1 MKLIKDLNVFVFK
14 LLSEVDRLASSQ
26 YWKLFLQYLSSV
38 SYISSSWMR
47 GTKKKLIFYNFTL
60 VKSS

>member
-14 LLSEVDRLASSQ
+14 LLSEVDRFASSQ
-26 YWKLFLQYLSSV
+26 YWKLFLQYWSSV

-47 GTKKKLIFYNFTL
+47 GTKTN
-60 VKSS
+60 